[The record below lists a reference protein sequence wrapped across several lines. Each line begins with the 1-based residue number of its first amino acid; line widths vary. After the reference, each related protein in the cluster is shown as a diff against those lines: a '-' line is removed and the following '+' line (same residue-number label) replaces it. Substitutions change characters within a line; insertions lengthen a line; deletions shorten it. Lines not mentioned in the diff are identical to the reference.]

1 MMGPKLLLVDEPTM
15 GLAPILIQELAK
27 AMLEINREGESILLV
42 EQNAVIA
49 LKLAHRGYVFETGN
63 LIIHGETRDLLDNE
77 YVKRAYLGR

>member
-1 MMGPKLLLVDEPTM
+1 MGDLVLQMFITGIIM
-15 GLAPILIQELAK
+15 

-42 EQNAVIA
+42 EQNAAIA

-63 LIIHGETRDLLDNE
+63 LVISGDTKDLLDDQ